1 MRQRVAIVYNQPQV
15 SRYTAAHEEKA
26 VLGVLDEVA
35 AVRQALAELDYEISL
50 LPLVPPVE
58 SAKVRLTRLDAD
70 LVFNLFE
77 GFAGDPES
85 EALVPM
91 VLEKRRLPYTGCPA
105 EVLRLGLDK
114 VNVKVMLRAAGLP
127 TPDFQ
132 VLNPRTL
139 GSFRLDFPCI
149 VKPRRDD
156 ASHGISDASV
166 VRSQAELAKQVAAL
180 SAAYPTGV
188 LVERFLPGREFNATV
203 MGGADITVLPPSEI
217 VYTLPPEKP
226 QLLTFAA
233 KWETDSVEYS
243 GTNAVCPAEV
253 TPEEM
258 EYLVA
263 TARSVFKK
271 LAGRGYAR
279 VDLRMDA
286 GGTLHVIEIN
296 PNPDLSPDAGAALQ
310 AAAAGLSYTDFIA
323 GIVKLAAE
331 AGVHAG

>member
-1 MRQRVAIVYNQPQV
+1 MRQRVTIVYNQPQV
-15 SRYTAAHEEKA
+15 SRYDAAHEEKA

-35 AVRQALAELDYEISL
+35 AVRQSLAELQYEVAL

-58 SAKVRLTRLDAD
+58 AARTKLERLATD

-91 VLEKRRLPYTGCPA
+91 VLEHRRVPYTGCPA

-114 VNVKVMLRAAGLP
+114 VNVKVMLRAAGVP

-132 VLNPRTL
+132 VLNPKTL
-139 GSFRLDFPCI
+139 DSFRMDFPCI

-166 VRSQAELAKQVAAL
+166 VHDKEQLSRQVQAL

-188 LVERFLPGREFNATV
+188 LVEQFLPGREFNATV
-203 MGGADITVLPPSEI
+203 MGNGEATVLPVSEI
-217 VYTLPPEKP
+217 VYTLPEDKP
-226 QLLTFAA
+226 KLLTFAA
-233 KWETDSVEYS
+233 KWETNSPEYA

-258 EYLVA
+258 DELRE
-263 TARSVFKK
+263 TARTVFNK

-279 VDLRMDA
+279 VDMRRDDA
-286 GGTLHVIEIN
+286 GSLYVLEIN
-296 PNPDLSPDAGAALQ
+296 PNPDISPEAGAAIQ
-310 AAAAGLSYTDFIA
+310 AGAAGLSYTDFIA
-323 GIVKLAAE
+323 GIVKLAGKA
-331 AGVHAG
+331 AIHAG

>member
-1 MRQRVAIVYNQPQV
+1 MRQRITIVYNQPQV

-26 VLGVLDEVA
+26 VLGVLDEVT
-35 AVRQALAELDYEISL
+35 AVRQALAELDYEVSL

-58 SAKVRLTRLDAD
+58 NAKTKLTRLDAD

-91 VLEKRRLPYTGCPA
+91 VLEKRRLPCTGCTA
-105 EVLRLGLDK
+105 DVLRLGLDK
-114 VNVKVMLRAAGLP
+114 VNVKVMLRAAGIL

-132 VLNPRTL
+132 VLNPKTL
-139 GSFRLDFPCI
+139 TAFRLGFPCI

-166 VRSQAELAKQVAAL
+166 VNNEEELSKQVTAL

-203 MGGADITVLPPSEI
+203 MGGANVTVLPPSEI
-217 VYTLPPEKP
+217 VYTLPADKP
-226 QLLTFAA
+226 RLLTFAA
-233 KWETDSVEYS
+233 KWETESQEYA

-253 TPEEM
+253 APEEM
-258 EYLVA
+258 EHLVE
-263 TARSVFKK
+263 TARFVFRK

-279 VDLRMDA
+279 VDMRMDTN
-286 GGTLHVIEIN
+286 GILHVIEIN
-296 PNPDLSPDAGAALQ
+296 PNPDISPDAGAALQ
-310 AAAAGLSYTDFIA
+310 AAAAGLSYTELIG
-323 GIVKLAAE
+323 GIVGLAKE